1 MHKGGN
7 LIRSYLFNST
17 GILTLGSLSN
27 IGNLN
32 VPLEILLLLRRKT
45 MKSKKVAIYIRYGKA
60 AQKKNLDMELEAVVS
75 KHKDWRVVGR
85 YIDDGYSSRSADRPE
100 LLRLE
105 KDCTE
110 GKVDIVCIK
119 DIGNLTR
126 DVLLFMRLNKL
137 LREHNVDI
145 YCYEGCFISFK
156 NNFDDPC
163 GIFN

>member
-1 MHKGGN
+1 
-7 LIRSYLFNST
+7 
-17 GILTLGSLSN
+17 
-27 IGNLN
+27 
-32 VPLEILLLLRRKT
+32 
-45 MKSKKVAIYIRYGKA
+45 MKNKKVAIYVRYGKA

-85 YIDDGYSSRSADRPE
+85 YIDDGYSSRSSDRPE